1 MKAKRTIVIARKQDP
16 RILEIFTHFGLKAQ
30 VKKTLEELWELAWAI
45 IVWRFMTMIGKNT
58 DKHLAHVHEEMA
70 DVRIMIDQL
79 EVGTFGRNRCEQI
92 RSEKLERTIKR
103 IQFKE
108 QK

>member
-1 MKAKRTIVIARKQDP
+1 MKNKRYVVIGPKQDP
-16 RILEIFTHFGLKAQ
+16 RILEIFQHFGLKAQ
-30 VKKTLEELWELAWAI
+30 VKKTIEELWELTWAI
-45 IVWRFMTMIGKNT
+45 IVWRFMTMINKNT

-79 EVGTFGRNRCEQI
+79 EVGTIGRNRCAQI
-92 RSEKLERTIKR
+92 RNEKLERTIKR